1 MRKKNTLCRPQ
12 PRLPMSVLPFRGL
25 ARSLLF
31 ASLLLLVGCL
41 PHSCQRTANETV
53 FPADSTSRR
62 VAESVPT
69 DSLRSVGTT
78 DGTEAHP
85 LAYPRTVRFV
95 EGTVAVSDAERN
107 SLFRFGPDGTFR
119 REVADEAFAV
129 PYLIGHRGDTLAV
142 FNAEADRIDFVAEGR
157 RLAERA
163 LAYDRPSREALVY
176 MLATDA
182 HLYVKVVGQDVGAYV
197 ARLDTAGAVE
207 ARVDLGG
214 PHWRRAGFLRA
225 WGDSLVSLSGY
236 RPVVHRLPRAF
247 ADGATADSLSLVG
260 FDSPMLERSYAY
272 AQGDV
277 TRPPLLS
284 ASAAA
289 VGDRLFVLNLRP
301 GWVQSDVYDRGGRL
315 QRRLVEPH
323 SGGNRGFYP
332 LDLDVRRT
340 DGGYRFAVAV
350 RSPTP
355 RLELFRWRP
364 AAPGTE
370 SPPATDE

>member
-1 MRKKNTLCRPQ
+1 MP
-12 PRLPMSVLPFRGL
+12 VIPFRGL

-31 ASLLLLVGCL
+31 ASLLLLAGCL
-41 PHSCQRTANETV
+41 PYSCQRTANETV

-62 VAESVPT
+62 VAQSVPT
-69 DSLRSVGTT
+69 DSLRSVGATG
-78 DGTEAHP
+78 GTEAHP

-157 RLAERA
+157 RLADRA
-163 LAYDRPSREALVY
+163 IAYDRPSREALVY
-176 MLATDA
+176 LLATDA
-182 HLYVKVVGQDVGAYV
+182 NLYAKVVGQEVGAHV
-197 ARLDTAGAVE
+197 TRLDATGAVE
-207 ARVDLGG
+207 AQVELGG
-214 PHWRRAGFLRA
+214 PYWRRAGFLRA

-247 ADGATADSLSLVG
+247 ADGARADSLSLVG
-260 FDSPMLERSYAY
+260 FDSPMLERSFAY

-277 TRPPLLS
+277 TKPPLLTP
-284 ASAAA
+284 AAAA

-301 GWVQSDVYDRGGRL
+301 GWVQIDVYDRDGRL

-340 DGGYRFAVAV
+340 DAGYRFAVAV

-355 RLELFRWRP
+355 RVELYRWRSSASTPP
-364 AAPGTE
+364 AAE
-370 SPPATDE
+370 